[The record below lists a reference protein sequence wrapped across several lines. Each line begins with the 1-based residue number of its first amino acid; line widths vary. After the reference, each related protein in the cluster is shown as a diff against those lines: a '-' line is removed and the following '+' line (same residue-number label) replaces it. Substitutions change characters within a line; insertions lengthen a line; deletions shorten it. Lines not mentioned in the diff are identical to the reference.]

1 MRIFFVLSFL
11 LIDHTFILAQSDIL
25 PVSPDHQKIL
35 QNLCGCFEVS
45 FKYAETF
52 SPDSKY
58 QFHEREEISATP
70 ELAMPIEIS
79 DRKIVIQHLLVM
91 RNNYVVK
98 HWREEWTYEDSVLW
112 KYNGDTSWTRHILT
126 PDKVRGKW
134 TQTVWEVSD
143 APRYQGYSQFVD
155 LDGKIVWQNTTDAP
169 LPRREYT
176 IRNDYNILRRT
187 NRLGISDSGYIHEQ
201 DNKKVSKTQHTEVL
215 IAEEKGWNIY
225 KRIDDKQCQLA
236 KSYWEKSSK
245 FWEQVRA
252 SWQIQLSQRKNIK
265 LRTKLN
271 GLALH
276 DLLYKLARDYTAG
289 KLSEQDKIIEI
300 DSTIN
305 SFIVL

>member
-11 LIDHTFILAQSDIL
+11 LTDHTFTLAQSDIL

-112 KYNGDTSWTRHILT
+112 KYNGDTSWTRQVLT
-126 PDKVRGKW
+126 LDKVRGKW

-201 DNKKVSKTQHTEVL
+201 DNKKVSKTQHTELL

-276 DLLYKLARDYTAG
+276 DMLFKLARDYTAG
-289 KLSEQDKIIEI
+289 KLSEQDKILEI
-300 DSTIN
+300 DTIIN